1 MLSNFHAEQ
10 TIRAGDMPTT
20 TIFLSYLTNTAPRH
34 DRGCLQ
40 GVPARNGPESPAGT
54 SPSPALGA
62 TCTAVPRVGEGRLGA
77 VNWGRGT
84 RGPPRTAEPP
94 PGGVPR
100 SPRPGARDPPPGRP
114 VSAPGP
120 KRSRGCVQVGRVLCR
135 KSGNGE
141 RCPKP
146 PEKGGNRK
154 RRSRRGGRPGCRAAP
169 GPHRARL
176 PPGPAVSALGRRG
189 MNEAPPPATGAHS
202 QAT

>member
-1 MLSNFHAEQ
+1 M
-10 TIRAGDMPTT
+10 TAGV
-20 TIFLSYLTNTAPRH
+20 SRVSPR
-34 DRGCLQ
+34 GT
-40 GVPARNGPESPAGT
+40 VRNRRPG
-54 SPSPALGA
+54 PSPALGA

-77 VNWGRGT
+77 VKWGRGT
-84 RGPPRTAEPP
+84 RDPPRTAEPP

-120 KRSRGCVQVGRVLCR
+120 KRSRGCVQVDLVLCR
-135 KSGNGE
+135 KSGNGG

-146 PEKGGNRK
+146 PEKDGNRK

-176 PPGPAVSALGRRG
+176 PAPAPPSQRRG
-189 MNEAPPPATGAHS
+189 TGE
-202 QAT
+202 